1 MQAALSKLYMGY
13 GRAKAAL
20 CAFCLAFYIALVCWA
35 GGSLGEL
42 LLVWGTAAV
51 YILAPGWLAMRVSRM
66 AEGRPAL
73 ALPLTV
79 LLGTGMLAVC
89 LCFAARLHQPWLIR
103 LVPLAPAAGA
113 AALWLAEKRKK
124 GEKPRLRLPA
134 LAPEHWLLALLA
146 AALIFLL
153 AFSNVIKYARPGRA
167 GAILIEQDFLWMAG
181 NAKSFLMGFPSIEI
195 HFYDMRFAYHYL
207 TELLCAALG
216 MVTGVDCYN
225 ILAYYQ
231 QPLVLA
237 ALVGCLYA
245 MGRVFYGEERKDKA
259 LLFTFS
265 LFLFSCASLW
275 AVVLNGQSLVGNS
288 TITHLLT
295 NITSQATATL
305 YAAIFCCLF
314 LTALRVRFRLP
325 LLQLAVLLASFVLL
339 IVAKGP
345 MALIVGLSALIAVGW
360 QTMQKKGTWQSM
372 AAAAAGTLLF
382 LLFYRLLFSAST
394 NGSMSLMLTG
404 TLERFILAPAARAVS
419 SRGVLTVIL
428 AVCLWVVQLVLM
440 VPAAIVPY
448 GCGLAGDLRHLFR
461 LAPERIFA
469 NAAAGGGLLAYFLFS
484 HPNYSQVYFF
494 LAAVVFL
501 NLLAVD
507 QMDLL
512 LYPVAG
518 ARGRGLVRRL
528 GLFGAAV
535 GLLTAVLLYVHI
547 GGSGILYFLRDTNVI
562 ARPVYETMALPDDE
576 AAAVWLHDSTPAAGT
591 MFATN
596 RIDSDRWHADGISNI
611 YTAFSGRQAFME
623 GYTYVA
629 DTAPWMWVKE
639 RREANARLFSADT
652 DADTLREICRKY
664 GITHLIYSSQEDGDE
679 SQLAAAFPCVFSS
692 DSVRIYAVQ

>member
-1 MQAALSKLYMGY
+1 MQAALSKLYTGF

-20 CAFCLAFYIALVCWA
+20 CGFCLVFYIAAVCWA

-42 LLVWGTAAV
+42 ALVWGAAAV

-89 LCFAARLHQPWLIR
+89 LCFAARLQMPWLIR
-103 LVPLAPAAGA
+103 LAPLAPAAGA
-113 AALWLAEKRKK
+113 AALWLAEKRAR

-134 LAPEHWLLALLA
+134 PAPERWLLLLLA
-146 AALIFLL
+146 CTLLFLL
-153 AFSNVIKYARPGRA
+153 AFSNVIRYARPSRA
-167 GAILIEQDFLWMAG
+167 GAVLIEQDFLWMAG

-195 HFYDMRFAYHYL
+195 HFYNVRFAYHYL

-245 MGRVFYGEERKDKA
+245 MGRVFYGEDRQDKA
-259 LLFTFS
+259 LLFPFS

-275 AVVLNGQSLVGNS
+275 AVVPNGQSLVGNS

-295 NITSQATATL
+295 NITSQATAAL

-314 LTALRVRFRLP
+314 LTALRARFRLP
-325 LLQLAVLLASFVLL
+325 LRQLAVLLASFVLL

-360 QTMQKKGTWQSM
+360 QTMQKKGTWQSL

-382 LLFYRLLFSAST
+382 LFFYQLLFSAST
-394 NGSMSLMLTG
+394 NGSMSLSLTG
-404 TLERFILAPAARAVS
+404 TLERFLLAPAAKAVA
-419 SRGVLTVIL
+419 SRGVLTVF
-428 AVCLWVVQLVLM
+428 AAAGLWAVQLVLM
-440 VPAAIVPY
+440 VPAAVVPCGY
-448 GCGLAGDLRHLFR
+448 GLVRDLRRLFR
-461 LAPERIFA
+461 LAPERIFVH
-469 NAAAGGGLLAYFLFS
+469 AAACGGLLAYFLFS

-494 LAAVVFL
+494 LAAILFID
-501 NLLAVD
+501 LLAVD
-507 QMDLL
+507 QLDLL
-512 LYPVAG
+512 VYPVSG
-518 ARGRGLVRRL
+518 LRGQKLLRKL
-528 GLFGAAV
+528 GILGAAA
-535 GLLTAVLLYVHI
+535 GFATALLLYVHI
-547 GGSGILYFLRDTNVI
+547 GGSGILYFLRDTDVI
-562 ARPVYETMALPDDE
+562 ARPVYATMALPDDE
-576 AAAVWLHDSTPAAGT
+576 AAAVWLHDNTAAAGT

-596 RIDSDRWHADGISNI
+596 RVDSDRWHQDGISNI

-639 RREANARLFSADT
+639 RREANAQLFSAGT
-652 DADTLREICRKY
+652 DADTLRAICRKY
-664 GITHLIYSSQEDGDE
+664 GITHLIYSAQEDGSE